1 MIHISGLKTETKQQM
16 SMKQLITKLFI
27 LISFFSLE
35 IAAIESADN
44 PDSLIAR
51 LKNPNIKEKIEAYAD
66 VMNYYKRI
74 KPAKAIEYGVEALQ
88 IAQKNNY
95 GIGEGVIHYLLGV
108 SYHAQSDY
116 SKAMEHYQLSYN
128 IRERLNDKVGIGESL
143 NRIGMI
149 YNVRGEY
156 EKALDYCLRSVRIL
170 EQTNDLKVLAE
181 SYNHLGVI
189 YYILNDYEKSLNIS
203 QKALKICESINEELV
218 LAVSYEHLGLVY
230 IKTREY
236 DKALLHVQKSLD
248 LRIKNNDKIGVAG
261 SYENLA
267 IIFRSTKKY
276 FEALKYYNK
285 SLELKRELNNKRGI
299 ASSISGIGLTYYK
312 MGQPEK
318 SLPYL
323 LDALEIRRV
332 LKDKRGIVSSLNMLA
347 NSYEAMEDFKNALD
361 FHKMSDTA
369 NDSLINEQK
378 NKAIAEYQE
387 AFQHERRD
395 KEILL
400 LQKENTIQKNYQNFL
415 LIITFL
421 LTVIA
426 VAISIAYRSKRKMNS
441 VLVTHND
448 EVTKQKEELQRLNEQ
463 LTELIATKDKFFSII
478 AHDLKSPFQGLL
490 GYSSILSQEYSTLT
504 EEEKISFIHNIE
516 ELSNSSYRL
525 LENLLEWSRIQ
536 TGKMNLNVE
545 NFNLLAEVFS
555 TLSLIKQTANNKGIE
570 FNYNIDNS
578 IFINADKYM
587 LTAIIRNLASNSI
600 KFTNSGGKIDLTVEK
615 VEHFIRF
622 SVKDTG
628 IGISKD
634 SIDKL
639 FRVDKNISTKG
650 TANEE
655 GTGLGLLLCKEMIE
669 RHGGAITV
677 ESEVGK
683 GTIFTFTI
691 PL

>member
-1 MIHISGLKTETKQQM
+1 MRTQRKKKQISKA
-16 SMKQLITKLFI
+16 MKQLFLILFVLNSI
-27 LISFFSLE
+27 GGFEVRAVQSV
-35 IAAIESADN
+35 DN

-51 LKNPNIKEKIEAYAD
+51 LKNPNLTEKIAAYVD
-66 VMNYYKRI
+66 LLDYYKRVAPEIGI
-74 KPAKAIEYGVEALQ
+74 KYGEEGLQ
-88 IAQKNNY
+88 IAKDNNY
-95 GIGEGVIHYLLGV
+95 AKGEADIHYLLGV
-108 SYHAQSDY
+108 SHHAQSNY
-116 SKAMEHYQLSYN
+116 SKAMEHYQLSYK

-149 YNVRGEY
+149 YNVKGEY
-156 EKALDYCLRSVRIL
+156 DKALDYCLRSVNIL
-170 EQTNDLKVLAE
+170 EQTNNLKVLAE

-189 YYILNDYEKSLNIS
+189 YYILNDFEKSIS
-203 QKALKICESINEELV
+203 ISHKALKICESINEEHV

-230 IKTREY
+230 IKRGDY
-236 DKALLHVQKSLD
+236 DNALLHVQKSLD
-248 LRIKNNDKIGVAG
+248 LRLKKNDKIGVAG

-267 IIFRSTKKY
+267 LIFRNKKNY

-299 ASSISGIGLTYYK
+299 ASSISGIGLTYFK

-323 LDALEIRRV
+323 LDALEIRRQ
-332 LKDKRGIVSSLNMLA
+332 LKDKRGVVSSLNRLA
-347 NSYEAMEDFKNALD
+347 DSYEAMGDYKNALD
-361 FHKMSDTA
+361 FHKLSDSA
-369 NDSLINEQK
+369 NDSLLNEQK

-400 LQKENTIQKNYQNFL
+400 LQQENTIQKYFQNFL
-415 LIITFL
+415 ILISLLLSAAAITIF
-421 LTVIA
+421 
-426 VAISIAYRSKRKMNS
+426 IAYRSKRKVNDL
-441 VLVTHND
+441 LVSKNNQ
-448 EVTKQKEELQRLNEQ
+448 VTEQKEELQRLNEQ
-463 LTELIATKDKFFSII
+463 LNEMIATKDKFFSII

-490 GYSSILSQEYSTLT
+490 GYSSILSQEYPTLT
-504 EEEKISFIHNIE
+504 EEEKISFIQNIE

-536 TGKMNLNVE
+536 TGKMNFNIE
-545 NFNLLAEVFS
+545 TFNLLPEIFP

-570 FNYNIDNS
+570 FNYNVDSS
-578 IFINADKYM
+578 INIQADRYM
-587 LTAIIRNLASNSI
+587 LSAIIRNLASNSI
-600 KFTNSGGKIDLTVEK
+600 KFTNSGGKIDLVVEK
-615 VEHFIRF
+615 LNKFIRF
-622 SVKDTG
+622 SVSDTG
-628 IGISKD
+628 IGISKNN
-634 SIDKL
+634 IDNL

-669 RHGGAITV
+669 RHGGEITV

-683 GTIFTFTI
+683 GTTFTFTI
-691 PL
+691 SL

>member
-1 MIHISGLKTETKQQM
+1 
-16 SMKQLITKLFI
+16 MKRFI
-27 LISFFSLE
+27 IIVLLLISFSSLKV
-35 IAAIESADN
+35 AAVEFVDN

-51 LKNPNIKEKIEAYAD
+51 LKNPNLKEKIEAYAD

-74 KPAKAIEYGVEALQ
+74 LPNKAIEYGVEALQ
-88 IAQKNNY
+88 ITQKNNY
-95 GIGEGVIHYLLGV
+95 AKGEADINYLLGV
-108 SYHAQSDY
+108 SYHAQSNY
-116 SKAMEHYQLSYN
+116 SKAMEYYQLSYN
-128 IRERLNDKVGIGESL
+128 IRERLKDKVGIGESL

-149 YNVRGEY
+149 YNVKGEY
-156 EKALDYCLRSVRIL
+156 DKALDYCLRSVNIL
-170 EQTNDLKVLAE
+170 EQTNNLKVLAE

-189 YYILNDYEKSLNIS
+189 YYILNDFEKSISIS
-203 QKALKICESINEELV
+203 QKALKICESINDEHV

-230 IKTREY
+230 IKNGDY
-236 DKALLHVQKSLD
+236 AKALLHVQKSLD
-248 LRIKNNDKIGVAG
+248 LRLKKNDKIGVAG

-267 IIFRSTKKY
+267 IISRSTNKY

-299 ASSISGIGLTYYK
+299 ASSISGIGLTYLK

-323 LDALEIRRV
+323 LDALEIRRQ
-332 LKDKRGIVSSLNMLA
+332 LKDRRGIVSSLNRLA
-347 NSYEAMEDFKNALD
+347 DSYEAMKDYKNALD
-361 FHKMSDTA
+361 FHKLADSA
-369 NDSLINEQK
+369 NDSLLNEQK

-387 AFQHERRD
+387 AFQQERRD

-400 LQKENTIQKNYQNFL
+400 LQQENTIQKYFQNFL
-415 LIITFL
+415 MLISL
-421 LTVIA
+421 LLSA
-426 VAISIAYRSKRKMNS
+426 AAISIFIAYRSKRKINDL
-441 VLVTHND
+441 LVSRNNQ
-448 EVTKQKEELQRLNEQ
+448 VTEQKEELQRLNEQ
-463 LTELIATKDKFFSII
+463 LNEMIATKDKFFSII

-504 EEEKISFIHNIE
+504 EEEKISFIQNIE

-536 TGKMNLNVE
+536 TGKMNLNIE
-545 NFNLLAEVFS
+545 EFNLLPEIFP

-570 FNYNIDNS
+570 FNYNIDSS
-578 IFINADKYM
+578 INIQADRYM
-587 LTAIIRNLASNSI
+587 LSAIIRNLASNSI
-600 KFTNSGGKIDLTVEK
+600 KFTNSGGKIDLIVEK
-615 VEHFIRF
+615 LDQFIRF

-628 IGISKD
+628 IGISKNN
-634 SIDKL
+634 IDNL

-669 RHGGAITV
+669 RHGGEITV

-683 GTIFTFTI
+683 GTTFIFTI
-691 PL
+691 IL